1 MSSKMFKE
9 NNTGPHFSLL
19 CSKVSLVVEEED
31 NLEVVEVPASA
42 VVPVVEEGHMTQAV
56 VLAVPSMA

>member
-19 CSKVSLVVEEED
+19 CSKVSLVEEED
-31 NLEVVEVPASA
+31 NLEVVGVPASA

-56 VLAVPSMA
+56 VLAVPSTA